1 MPLIAVQFPIMPKH
15 WWETRGFTATTL
27 DPPLGS
33 GPYKVGAFEPGR
45 FVEMVRVPDYWGADL
60 AVNVGQNNFDRIRTD
75 YFLDAAVIRQAVKAG
90 TVDWRLENQAKAWA
104 VDYDTPAVDRGL
116 LRKDEFA
123 NQRPTGMQAFVLNTR
138 RDQFKDPRVRRA
150 LAYAFD
156 FEWTNQNLFYGAYT
170 RTKSYFSNS
179 ELASTGLPEG
189 EELAILRSIAGAFPT
204 RSSPPPTRCRRPTA
218 AAGRATT

>member
-1 MPLIAVQFPIMPKH
+1 
-15 WWETRGFTATTL
+15 
-27 DPPLGS
+27 
-33 GPYKVGAFEPGR
+33 
-45 FVEMVRVPDYWGADL
+45 MVRVPDYWGADL

-75 YFLDAAVIRQAVKAG
+75 YFFDAAVIRQAVKAG

-150 LAYAFD
+150 LAYAFA
-156 FEWTNQNLFYGAYT
+156 FRSEEHT
-170 RTKSYFSNS
+170 S
-179 ELASTGLPEG
+179 ELQSLMRNSYAVFCLK
-189 EELAILRSIAGAFPT
+189 
-204 RSSPPPTRCRRPTA
+204 
-218 AAGRATT
+218 